1 MPLICQYMSIARVGS
16 DHSTWEG
23 VLGRNGVGKCNSN
36 GLQLLRTCAEHGL
49 LITNTVFCLPERNR
63 TSWMHPRSKHW
74 HLIDFII
81 TRTKDRQDVRVT
93 KAMCGS
99 DCWTDHRLILS
110 KLNFI
115 IQPPRRPQGKK
126 PPKRLNTNKLQ
137 SESVKQKLGDDL
149 NDKLCDIEFSSTNID
164 ENWSLLKDSI
174 YKTSMEHLGPNL
186 RKHQDWFDEN
196 NEEIQALLMKK
207 QQLHKAYQNDQTS
220 QSKKD
225 AYIATRQT
233 VQAKLLNI

>member
-1 MPLICQYMSIARVGS
+1 M
-16 DHSTWEG
+16 
-23 VLGRNGVGKCNSN
+23 
-36 GLQLLRTCAEHGL
+36 
-49 LITNTVFCLPERNR
+49 
-63 TSWMHPRSKHW
+63 
-74 HLIDFII
+74 
-81 TRTKDRQDVRVT
+81 
-93 KAMCGS
+93 
-99 DCWTDHRLILS
+99 
-110 KLNFI
+110 
-115 IQPPRRPQGKK
+115 
-126 PPKRLNTNKLQ
+126 
-137 SESVKQKLGDDL
+137 KQKLGDDL

-225 AYIATRQT
+225 AYRATRQT
-233 VQAKLLNI
+233 VQAKLRNMKDTLYSEKADEIQAYADCNNSKCFYDALKSIYGPLSSGSSPVLSADGETLITDKEKILARWAEHFDSVLNRPSSINEAAIARLPQTDINISLASKISVDEVKKATKKLLNG